1 MGEEGIPIAF
11 AVKKGMIVAAAA
23 ALAAVIALSVCFAH
37 ISSAMSSPGIFTVV
51 IDAGHGGA
59 DPGVIGVSG
68 TKESEINLAVA
79 KALGEKFRSAGF
91 RVVFTREGEGGLY
104 GALSSGFKRRDM
116 QKRKE
121 IIESAAPAAVIS
133 VHQNSFPAQPSRRG
147 GQVFYNVLSAEGRAL
162 AEHIQANLNVLSGK
176 ALSALAG
183 DYYMLKCTSAPSVI
197 VECGFLSNPDDEKKL
212 TDGVYR
218 DSLAEVI
225 VRGALYYMSGAGI

>member
-1 MGEEGIPIAF
+1 MPALGEEGIPIVF
-11 AVKKGMIVAAAA
+11 TVKKGMIVAAAA

-104 GALSSGFKRRDM
+104 GAFSSGFKRRDM

-183 DYYMLKCTSAPSVI
+183 DYYMLNCTAYTSVI
-197 VECGFLSNPDDEKKL
+197 VECGFLSNAEEERLLADGDYREK
-212 TDGVYR
+212 
-218 DSLAEVI
+218 LAGAVFM
-225 VRGALYYMSGAGI
+225 GALAFLS